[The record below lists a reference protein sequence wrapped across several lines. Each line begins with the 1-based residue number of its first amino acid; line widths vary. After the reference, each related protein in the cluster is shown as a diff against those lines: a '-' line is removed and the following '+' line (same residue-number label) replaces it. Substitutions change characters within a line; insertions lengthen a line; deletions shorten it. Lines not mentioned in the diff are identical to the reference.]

1 MRAWLSFLL
10 FFLMPSFVMAQSDEV
25 VFSASGGFYDH
36 SFYLTLG
43 CHDSNHYIRYT
54 TNGNAPTEKSTRY
67 VTPLFLDERLYSSAD
82 IYKIQISPDELVYVP
97 DSVCH
102 TIVIRAAI
110 FDEGNHCVSEIV
122 TNTYLIRDL
131 GCDATGLAVMSIC
144 ADSLALFDYE
154 TGIFVPGKHWNPEVP
169 LNSGN
174 YYQQGRDWERSVN
187 VEFYEP
193 IDNSGINQ
201 VCGLRT
207 HGNRS
212 RRYPAKGMK
221 IYARNDYGK
230 NRFNHAFFEE
240 TQINSYKHLVL
251 KPFATFWPYS
261 GAQDYVCTAL
271 AHQLELES
279 PQCRPIIVYLN
290 GEYWGLYFLQE
301 KMDERFLED
310 HFGIDPDNCNIIGS
324 WKGEVENGDGYN
336 FKRMMRWLENA
347 DLSETSD
354 YERINEMIDLDNFID
369 YMVFETFVGNWDWPG
384 NNMRCWQEG
393 DGPWRWMFF
402 DGDATIISN
411 TMDVFLN
418 AAVYAEPATWD
429 NYPEAKLLFGKLLE
443 NNQFKAAFESR
454 ALELCGSLF
463 QYDNTSLVFND
474 IVTTL
479 RPKIEDQRHRFGY
492 PPNTD
497 VWNEGN
503 ARIDDFLYHRVEW
516 YLDAMEAFPLL
527 QPGVT
532 FSDID
537 SFVVFPNPTHGAIN
551 IQMQNQ
557 YPRPVMIIVYNVVG
571 QVVTYVFREVE
582 EGETISL
589 DYDLPAGVYFVRIGS
604 CMKKMIKF

>member
-1 MRAWLSFLL
+1 MKAWFPLVWLCLLS
-10 FFLMPSFVMAQSDEV
+10 SFAMAQTDEV
-25 VFSASGGFYDH
+25 EFSASGGFYNH
-36 SFYLTLG
+36 SFYLTLS
-43 CHDSNHYIRYT
+43 CHDPNHHIRYT
-54 TNGNAPTEKSTRY
+54 TNGNAPTEKSICY
-67 VTPLFLDERLYSSAD
+67 DAPLFLDGRLYSQSD

-97 DSVCH
+97 DSVRH
-102 TIVIRAAI
+102 TVVIRAAV
-110 FDEGNHCVSEIV
+110 FDEGNHCISETV

-144 ADSLALFDYE
+144 ADSLALFDFE
-154 TGIFVPGKHWNPEVP
+154 TGIFVPGKHWDPEVP

-174 YYQQGRDWERSVN
+174 YYQQGRDWERPVN

-193 IDNSGINQ
+193 DDNSGMNQ
-201 VCGLRT
+201 VCGMRT

-230 NRFNHAFFEE
+230 DRFDHAFFED
-240 TQINSYKHLVL
+240 TRINSFKHLVL

-261 GAQDYVCTAL
+261 GTQDYVCTTL
-271 AHQLELES
+271 ARQLELES
-279 PQCRPIIVYLN
+279 PQSRPMLVYLN

-310 HFGIDPDNCNIIGS
+310 HFGMDPDYCNIIGN
-324 WKGEVENGDGYN
+324 WKGEVENGNGRN

-347 DLSETSD
+347 DLSKTSD
-354 YERINEMIDLDNFID
+354 YERISEMVDLDNFVD

-418 AAVYAEPATWD
+418 AAVYAEPTIWD

-443 NNQFKAAFESR
+443 NNQFKAAFKAR
-454 ALELCGSLF
+454 ARELCGSLL

-474 IVTTL
+474 IL
-479 RPKIEDQRHRFGY
+479 AKLNPKIEDQRHRFGY
-492 PPNTD
+492 PPTD
-497 VWNEGN
+497 NVWNEGN
-503 ARIDDFLYHRVEW
+503 TRIDSFLYNRVER

-527 QPGVT
+527 QPDVT
-532 FSDID
+532 FSDMD
-537 SFVVFPNPTHGAIN
+537 RFDVFPNPTSGSIS
-551 IQMQNQ
+551 ILMQEM
-557 YPRPVMIIVYNVVG
+557 YSRPVMIAVYNVVG
-571 QVVTYVFREVE
+571 QAVAYEFRKVE
-582 EGETISL
+582 DSETIRL
-589 DYDLPAGVYFVRIGS
+589 DMDLPAGVYFIKIGS
-604 CMKKMIKF
+604 CVKKLIKF

>member
-1 MRAWLSFLL
+1 MKAWLPFVWLCLLSSFA
-10 FFLMPSFVMAQSDEV
+10 MAQTDEV
-25 VFSASGGFYDH
+25 EFSASGGFYDH
-36 SFYLTLG
+36 SFYLTLS
-43 CHDSNHYIRYT
+43 CHESNHHIRYT
-54 TNGNAPTEKSTRY
+54 TNGSTPTEKSICY
-67 VTPLFLDERLYSSAD
+67 DTPLFLDGRLYSQSD

-97 DSVCH
+97 DSVRH
-102 TIVIRAAI
+102 TVVIRAAV
-110 FDEGNHCVSEIV
+110 FDEDNHCISETV

-131 GCDATGLAVMSIC
+131 GCDAAGLAVMSIC

-174 YYQQGRDWERSVN
+174 YYQQGRNWERTVN

-201 VCGLRT
+201 ICGLRT

-221 IYARNDYGK
+221 IYARKDYGK
-230 NRFNHAFFEE
+230 ERFDYSFFEDN
-240 TQINSYKHLVL
+240 QINSFKHLVL

-261 GAQDYVCTAL
+261 GTQDYVCNTL
-271 AHQLELES
+271 ARQLELES
-279 PQCRPIIVYLN
+279 PQCRPMLVYLN
-290 GEYWGLYFLQE
+290 GEYWGVYFLQE

-310 HFGIDPDNCNIIGS
+310 HFGMDPDYCNIIGN
-324 WKGEVENGDGYN
+324 WKGEVENGTGRN
-336 FKRMMRWLENA
+336 FKHMMRWLENA
-347 DLSETSD
+347 DLSETTD
-354 YERINEMIDLDNFID
+354 YERIGEMIDLDNFIN

-429 NYPEAKLLFGKLLE
+429 NYPEAKLLLGKLLE
-443 NNQFKAAFESR
+443 NNQFKDAFKAR
-454 ALELCGSLF
+454 ARELCGSLL
-463 QYDNTSLVFND
+463 QYDNTSLVFNE
-474 IVTTL
+474 IL
-479 RPKIEDQRHRFGY
+479 AKLSPKIEDQRHRFGY
-492 PPNTD
+492 PPTDD

-503 ARIDDFLYHRVEW
+503 ARIDSFLYNRVER

-527 QPGVT
+527 QPDVT
-532 FSDID
+532 FSDMD
-537 SFVVFPNPTHGAIN
+537 RFDVFPNPTSGSIS
-551 IQMQNQ
+551 ILMQEM
-557 YPRPVMIIVYNVVG
+557 YSRPVTVIIYNVVG
-571 QVVTYVFREVE
+571 QVVTYEFRKVE
-582 EGETISL
+582 DGEAICL
-589 DYDLPAGVYFVRIGS
+589 DTNLPAGIYFVKIGS
-604 CMKKMIKF
+604 CVRKMIKF

>member
-1 MRAWLSFLL
+1 MKAWLPVVWLCLLSSFAI
-10 FFLMPSFVMAQSDEV
+10 AQTDEV
-25 VFSASGGFYDH
+25 LFSASGGFYDH

-43 CHDSNHYIRYT
+43 CHDPNHHIRYT

-67 VTPLFLDERLYSSAD
+67 DTPLFLDERLYSQSD

-97 DSVCH
+97 DSVRH
-102 TIVIRAAI
+102 AIVIRAAV
-110 FDEGNHCVSEIV
+110 FDEGNRCISETV

-131 GCDATGLAVMSIC
+131 GCDAAGLAVVSIC
-144 ADSLALFDYE
+144 ADSLALFDFE

-174 YYQQGRDWERSVN
+174 YYQQGRNWERTVN

-201 VCGLRT
+201 ICGIRT

-221 IYARNDYGK
+221 IYARKDYGK
-230 NRFNHAFFEE
+230 DRFNHAFFEDA
-240 TQINSYKHLVL
+240 QINSFKHLVL

-261 GAQDYVCTAL
+261 GAQDYVCTTL
-271 AHQLELES
+271 ARQLELES
-279 PQCRPIIVYLN
+279 PQSRPMLVYLN
-290 GEYWGLYFLQE
+290 GEYWGVYFLQE

-310 HFGIDPDNCNIIGS
+310 HFGMDPDYCNIIGN
-324 WKGEVENGDGYN
+324 WKGEVENGTGRN
-336 FKRMMRWLENA
+336 FKHMMRWLENA
-347 DLSETSD
+347 DLSETTD
-354 YERINEMIDLDNFID
+354 YERIGEMIDLDNFIN

-443 NNQFKAAFESR
+443 NNQFKAAFKTR
-454 ALELCGSLF
+454 ARELCGSLL
-463 QYDNTSLVFND
+463 QYENTSRVFNN
-474 IVTTL
+474 IVAKL
-479 RPKIEDQRHRFGY
+479 SPKIEDQRHRFGY
-492 PPNTD
+492 PPTND

-503 ARIDDFLYHRVEW
+503 ARVDSFLYNRVER

-527 QPGVT
+527 QTDVT
-532 FSDID
+532 FSDMD
-537 SFVVFPNPTHGAIN
+537 RFDVFPNPTNGSIS
-551 IQMQNQ
+551 ILMQEM
-557 YPRPVMIIVYNVVG
+557 YSRPVMIAVYNVVG
-571 QVVTYVFREVE
+571 QAVAYEFRKVE
-582 EGETISL
+582 DGETICL
-589 DYDLPAGVYFVRIGS
+589 DMDLPAGVYFIKIGS
-604 CMKKMIKF
+604 CVRKMIKF